1 MNLEDVHEIARRCHE
16 GQVDRAGRPYIE
28 HPERVSALVPSN
40 VEKMAALL
48 HDVLEDTD
56 MTAEELLRLCVAPEV
71 VTAVEALTKRE
82 GESYEDF
89 VRRAATNPI
98 ARAVKLADLA
108 DNSDEKRLALLDPEE
123 AAWFRQKYANARRV
137 IISVSNGPAAEQ

>member
-1 MNLEDVHEIARRCHE
+1 MNLEHVHEIARRCHE

-28 HPERVSALVPSN
+28 HPERVSALVTSN
-40 VEKMAALL
+40 EEKMAALL

-56 MTAEELLRLCVAPEV
+56 MTVEELLRLGVAPTV

-89 VRRAATNPI
+89 VRRAATNSI

-108 DNSDEKRLALLDPEE
+108 DNSDEKRLVLLDPEE
-123 AAWFRQKYANARRV
+123 AAWFRAKYAKAKA
-137 IISVSNGPAAEQ
+137 IILEG